1 MPSTKALNSNSLIIG
16 LQTYFS
22 GAFPKMG
29 RCLNLSIPFTFA
41 TFCLSFVVTQPPTRM
56 DGTAIIIT
64 QELFNTNKAKTAHG
78 LVRDSSRYR
87 ILAVIDSASAGQDAG
102 MVLDGTPRGIPIYA
116 SIADFRRQ
124 SPELAEHCLVGVAGK
139 GGRIPLGML
148 EVVREALRAGINVVS
163 GLHEFMGDVPELQAL
178 AEAQGVT
185 ITDIRRPKPKDQ
197 LAFWT
202 GDIRQVR
209 SLKLAVLGIDCNV
222 GKRTTARLLL
232 HTLRDANLTAEMI
245 YTGQTGWMQGNRY
258 GFIFDSTYNDFIS
271 GELEAAMLQCYR
283 AARPDVIL
291 LEGQSS
297 LRNPSGPGGAE
308 FLLSGQ
314 ARHVVLQCAPGRT
327 HYSGF
332 EKEDWR
338 LPSVASEVELI
349 RQYGSEV
356 IALTL
361 NTEGLSLNEVR
372 RYQQQYREELGLPV
386 LLPIE
391 DGVDEL
397 VGLIQALIES

>member
-1 MPSTKALNSNSLIIG
+1 
-16 LQTYFS
+16 
-22 GAFPKMG
+22 
-29 RCLNLSIPFTFA
+29 
-41 TFCLSFVVTQPPTRM
+41 M

-64 QELFNTNKAKTAHG
+64 QGLFDTSKAKTAHG

-102 MVLDGTPRGIPIYA
+102 TVLDGTPRGIPVHA
-116 SIADFRRQ
+116 SIGDFQQQ
-124 SPELAEHCLVGVAGK
+124 SREPAQYCLVGVAGK
-139 GGRIPLGML
+139 GGRIPPGML
-148 EVVREALRAGINVVS
+148 EVVKEAMRSGMNIVS
-163 GLHEFMGDVPELQAL
+163 GLHEFVGDVPELQAL
-178 AEAQGVT
+178 AEANKLT

-209 SLKLAVLGIDCNV
+209 SLKLAVLGIDCGI

-232 HTLRDANLTAEMI
+232 RALRAADISAEMI

-258 GFIFDSTYNDFIS
+258 GFIFDTTYNDFVS
-271 GELEAAMLQCYR
+271 GELEAAMLKCYR
-283 AARPDVIL
+283 EVQPDVIL

-308 FLLSGQ
+308 FLRSGQ

-327 HYSGF
+327 HYHGF
-332 EKEDWR
+332 EAEGWE
-338 LPSVASEVELI
+338 LPSVASEVALI
-349 RQYGSEV
+349 RAYGSEV

-361 NTEGLSLNEVR
+361 NTQGLSLEQAR
-372 RYQQQYREELGLPV
+372 RYQQQLQQELELPV

-391 DGVDEL
+391 DRVDKLVEL
-397 VGLIQALIES
+397 VRGLLGPKS

>member
-1 MPSTKALNSNSLIIG
+1 
-16 LQTYFS
+16 
-22 GAFPKMG
+22 
-29 RCLNLSIPFTFA
+29 
-41 TFCLSFVVTQPPTRM
+41 M

-64 QELFNTNKAKTAHG
+64 QNLFNTNKAKTAHG

-102 MVLDGTPRGIPIYA
+102 TVLDGIDRNIPIYA
-116 SIADFRRQ
+116 SIADFQ
-124 SPELAEHCLVGVAGK
+124 QHTSEPAQHCLVGVAGK
-139 GGRIPLGML
+139 GGRIPPGML
-148 EVVREALRAGINVVS
+148 EVVKEALRAVMHIVS

-178 AEAQGVT
+178 AEARNLT

-209 SLKLAVLGIDCNV
+209 SLKLAVLGIDCNI

-232 HTLRDANLTAEMI
+232 HALRAASVSAEMI

-271 GELEAAMLQCYR
+271 GELEDAMLRCYR
-283 AARPDVIL
+283 EAQPDVIL

-332 EKEDWR
+332 EEEGWQ

-349 RQYGSEV
+349 RHYGSEV

-361 NTEGLSLNEVR
+361 NTQGLSLEEAHR
-372 RYQQQYREELGLPV
+372 HQQQLHQELNLPV
-386 LLPIE
+386 LLPME
-391 DGVDEL
+391 DGLGALVEL
-397 VGLIQALIES
+397 IHGLIESLG

>member
-1 MPSTKALNSNSLIIG
+1 
-16 LQTYFS
+16 
-22 GAFPKMG
+22 
-29 RCLNLSIPFTFA
+29 
-41 TFCLSFVVTQPPTRM
+41 M

-64 QELFNTNKAKTAHG
+64 QALFATNKAKTAHG

-102 MVLDGTPRGIPIYA
+102 TVLDGTPRGIPIYA
-116 SIADFRRQ
+116 SIGDFQRQ
-124 SPELAEHCLVGVAGK
+124 SPEPAQHCLVGVAGK
-139 GGRIPLGML
+139 GGRIPLGMF
-148 EVVREALRAGINVVS
+148 EVVKEALGTGMNVVS

-178 AEAQGVT
+178 AEANKLT
-185 ITDIRRPKPKDQ
+185 ITDIRRPKPKEQ

-202 GDIRQVR
+202 GNIRQVR
-209 SLKLAVLGIDCNV
+209 SLKLAVLGIDCNI

-232 HTLRDANLTAEMI
+232 HALRAANVSAEMI

-271 GELEAAMLQCYR
+271 GELEAAMLRCYR
-283 AARPDVIL
+283 EAQPNVIL

-332 EKEDWR
+332 EEEGWE
-338 LPSVASEVELI
+338 LPSVASEVALI
-349 RQYGSEV
+349 RAYGSEA

-361 NTEGLSLNEVR
+361 NAEGLSLEEAR
-372 RYQQQYREELGLPV
+372 RHQQQLRQELDLPV
-386 LLPIE
+386 LLPME
-391 DGVDEL
+391 DGLDALVEL
-397 VGLIQALIES
+397 VRGLLGPKS

>member
-1 MPSTKALNSNSLIIG
+1 
-16 LQTYFS
+16 
-22 GAFPKMG
+22 
-29 RCLNLSIPFTFA
+29 
-41 TFCLSFVVTQPPTRM
+41 M
-56 DGTAIIIT
+56 DGTAIVIT
-64 QELFNTNKAKTAHG
+64 QGLFATNKAKTAHG

-87 ILAVIDSASAGQDAG
+87 ILAVIDSASAEQDAG
-102 MVLDGTPRGIPIYA
+102 TVLDGTPRGIPIYA

-124 SPELAEHCLVGVAGK
+124 SPESAEHCLVGVAGK
-139 GGRIPLGML
+139 GGRIPPGML
-148 EVVREALRAGINVVS
+148 EVVTEALRAGMNVVS

-178 AEAQGVT
+178 AEAQHLT

-209 SLKLAVLGIDCNV
+209 SLKLAVLGIDCNI
-222 GKRTTARLLL
+222 GKRTTARLML
-232 HTLRDANLTAEMI
+232 HALRDAKISTEMI

-271 GELEAAMLQCYR
+271 GELEAAMLRCYR
-283 AARPDVIL
+283 EAQPDVIL

-332 EKEDWR
+332 EEEGWQ
-338 LPSVASEVELI
+338 LPSVTSEVELI
-349 RQYGSEV
+349 RHYGSEV

-361 NTEGLSLNEVR
+361 NTEGLSAEEAR
-372 RYQQQYREELGLPV
+372 RYQQQLQQELNLPV

-391 DGVDEL
+391 EGLDAL
-397 VGLIQALIES
+397 VEVIRGLHAARS

>member
-1 MPSTKALNSNSLIIG
+1 
-16 LQTYFS
+16 
-22 GAFPKMG
+22 
-29 RCLNLSIPFTFA
+29 
-41 TFCLSFVVTQPPTRM
+41 M
-56 DGTAIIIT
+56 DGTAIVIT
-64 QELFNTNKAKTAHG
+64 QGLFATNKAKTAHG

-87 ILAVIDSASAGQDAG
+87 ILAVIDSASAEQDAG
-102 MVLDGTPRGIPIYA
+102 TVLDGTPRGIPIYA

-139 GGRIPLGML
+139 GGRIPPGML
-148 EVVREALRAGINVVS
+148 EVVTEALRAGMNVVS

-178 AEAQGVT
+178 AEAQNRT

-232 HTLRDANLTAEMI
+232 HALRDAKISAEMI

-271 GELEAAMLQCYR
+271 GELEAAMLRCYR
-283 AARPDVIL
+283 EAQPDVIL

-332 EKEDWR
+332 EEEGWE
-338 LPSVASEVELI
+338 LPSVESEVALI
-349 RQYGSEV
+349 RAYGSEV

-361 NTEGLSLNEVR
+361 NTEGLSTKEAR
-372 RYQQQYREELGLPV
+372 RYQQQYQQELNLPV

-391 DGVDEL
+391 EGLGAL
-397 VGLIQALIES
+397 VELIQGLVESSG

>member
-1 MPSTKALNSNSLIIG
+1 
-16 LQTYFS
+16 
-22 GAFPKMG
+22 
-29 RCLNLSIPFTFA
+29 
-41 TFCLSFVVTQPPTRM
+41 M

-64 QELFNTNKAKTAHG
+64 QGLFATSKAKTAHG

-87 ILAVIDSASAGQDAG
+87 ILAVIDSTSAGQDAG
-102 MVLDGTPRGIPIYA
+102 TVLDGIHRGIPIYA
-116 SIADFRRQ
+116 SIAEFGQQ
-124 SPELAEHCLVGVAGK
+124 SPEPAQHCLVGVAGK
-139 GGRIPLGML
+139 GGRIPSGML
-148 EVVREALRAGINVVS
+148 EVVKEALRTGMNVVS
-163 GLHEFMGDVPELQAL
+163 GLHEFMGDRPELQEL
-178 AEAQGVT
+178 AEARQVT
-185 ITDIRRPKPKDQ
+185 ITDVRRPKPKDQ

-232 HTLRDANLTAEMI
+232 HALRGADISAEMI

-271 GELEAAMLQCYR
+271 GELEAAMLHCYHE
-283 AARPDVIL
+283 AEPDVIL

-332 EKEDWR
+332 EAGYWS
-338 LPSVASEVELI
+338 LPSVASEVALI
-349 RQYGSEV
+349 RAYGCEV

-361 NTEGLSLNEVR
+361 NTEGLSMDDAR
-372 RYQQQYREELGLPV
+372 RYQRQYRDELSIPT
-386 LLPIE
+386 LLPME
-391 DGVDEL
+391 DGLEEL
-397 VGLIQALIES
+397 VGLVQTLLAS

>member
-1 MPSTKALNSNSLIIG
+1 
-16 LQTYFS
+16 
-22 GAFPKMG
+22 
-29 RCLNLSIPFTFA
+29 
-41 TFCLSFVVTQPPTRM
+41 M

-64 QELFNTNKAKTAHG
+64 QGLFDSNKAKTAHG

-102 MVLDGTPRGIPIYA
+102 TVLDGIHRGIPIYA
-116 SIADFRRQ
+116 SIADFRQQ
-124 SPELAEHCLVGVAGK
+124 SPEPAQHCLVGVAGK
-139 GGRIPLGML
+139 GGRIPPAML
-148 EVVREALRAGINVVS
+148 EVVKEALLAGMSIVS
-163 GLHEFMGDVPELQAL
+163 GLHEFMGDLPELQAL
-178 AEAQGVT
+178 AKARNLT
-185 ITDIRRPKPKDQ
+185 ITDVRRPKPKNQ
-197 LAFWT
+197 MAFWT

-232 HTLRDANLTAEMI
+232 HALRAADVTAEMI

-283 AARPDVIL
+283 EAQPDVIL

-308 FLLSGQ
+308 FLRSGQ

-332 EKEDWR
+332 EEGNWP
-338 LPSVASEVELI
+338 LPSVASEIDLI
-349 RQYGSEV
+349 RAYGCEV

-361 NTEGLSLNEVR
+361 NTQGLSLDEAQ
-372 RYQQQYREELGLPV
+372 RYQQQYQQETGLPA
-386 LLPIE
+386 LLPME

-397 VGLIQALIES
+397 VGLIRALLES

>member
-1 MPSTKALNSNSLIIG
+1 
-16 LQTYFS
+16 
-22 GAFPKMG
+22 
-29 RCLNLSIPFTFA
+29 
-41 TFCLSFVVTQPPTRM
+41 M

-64 QELFNTNKAKTAHG
+64 QGLFATNKAKTAHG

-87 ILAVIDSASAGQDAG
+87 ILAVIDSTSAGQDAG
-102 MVLDGTPRGIPIYA
+102 TVLDGTPRGIPIYA

-124 SPELAEHCLVGVAGK
+124 SPEPAQYCLVGVAGK
-139 GGRIPLGML
+139 GGRIPPGML
-148 EVVREALRAGINVVS
+148 EVVKEALGAGMNVVS
-163 GLHEFMGDVPELQAL
+163 GLHEFVGDVPELQAL
-178 AEAQGVT
+178 AKARNLT

-209 SLKLAVLGIDCNV
+209 SLKLAVLGIDCNI

-232 HTLRDANLTAEMI
+232 HALRAAGISAEMI

-271 GELEAAMLQCYR
+271 GELEAAMLRCYR
-283 AARPDVIL
+283 EAQPDVIL

-332 EKEDWR
+332 EEEDWE
-338 LPSVASEVELI
+338 LPSVASEAALI
-349 RQYGSEV
+349 RAYGSEV

-361 NTEGLSLNEVR
+361 NTEGLELEEAR
-372 RYQQQYREELGLPV
+372 HHQQQLQQETGLPV
-386 LLPIE
+386 LLPME
-391 DGVDEL
+391 EGLDGLVEL
-397 VGLIQALIES
+397 VRGLLGL

>member
-1 MPSTKALNSNSLIIG
+1 
-16 LQTYFS
+16 
-22 GAFPKMG
+22 
-29 RCLNLSIPFTFA
+29 
-41 TFCLSFVVTQPPTRM
+41 M
-56 DGTAIIIT
+56 DGTAIVIT
-64 QELFNTNKAKTAHG
+64 QGLFATDKAKTAHG

-87 ILAVIDSASAGQDAG
+87 ILAIIDSASAGQDAG
-102 MVLDGTPRGIPIYA
+102 VVLDGTPRGIPIYA
-116 SIADFRRQ
+116 SITDFQRQ
-124 SPELAEHCLVGVAGK
+124 SSEPAQYCLVGVAGK
-139 GGRIPLGML
+139 GGRIPAGML
-148 EVVREALRAGINVVS
+148 EVVKEALGVGMNVVS

-178 AEAQGVT
+178 AETKDLT
-185 ITDIRRPKPKDQ
+185 ITDIRRPKPKEQ

-202 GDIRQVR
+202 GDIRQVH

-232 HTLRDANLTAEMI
+232 HALREASVSAEMI

-271 GELEAAMLQCYR
+271 GELEAAMVQCYR
-283 AARPDVIL
+283 EAQPDVIL

-332 EKEDWR
+332 EEEGWE

-349 RQYGSEV
+349 RAYGAEV
-356 IALTL
+356 VALTL
-361 NTEGLSLNEVR
+361 NTQGLSLEKAR
-372 RYQQQYREELGLPV
+372 RYQRRYDDELGITT

-391 DGVDEL
+391 DGMNQL
-397 VGLIQALIES
+397 VTAVQSLLAHRD

>member
-1 MPSTKALNSNSLIIG
+1 
-16 LQTYFS
+16 
-22 GAFPKMG
+22 
-29 RCLNLSIPFTFA
+29 
-41 TFCLSFVVTQPPTRM
+41 M
-56 DGTAIIIT
+56 DGPAIVIT
-64 QELFNTNKAKTAHG
+64 QNLFATNKAKTAHG

-87 ILAVIDSASAGQDAG
+87 ILAVIDTASAGQDAG
-102 MVLDGTPRGIPIYA
+102 LVLDGTPRGIPIYA
-116 SIADFRRQ
+116 SIADFQRQ
-124 SPELAEHCLVGVAGK
+124 SPEPAQHCLVGVAGK
-139 GGRIPLGML
+139 GGRIPAGML
-148 EVVREALRAGINVVS
+148 EVVKEALGAGMNVVS

-178 AEAQGVT
+178 AEARDLT
-185 ITDIRRPKPKDQ
+185 ITDIRRPKPKEQ

-232 HTLRDANLTAEMI
+232 HALREADVSAEMI

-283 AARPDVIL
+283 EAQPDVIL

-332 EKEDWR
+332 EEEGWE
-338 LPSVASEVELI
+338 LPSVESEVALI
-349 RQYGSEV
+349 RAYGSEV

-361 NTEGLSLNEVR
+361 NTEGLSLDEAR
-372 RYQQQYREELGLPV
+372 RYQQQYEDVLGIPA
-386 LLPIE
+386 LLPME
-391 DGVDEL
+391 DGLSKLVEL
-397 VGLIQALIES
+397 VRGSLSPQS

>member
-1 MPSTKALNSNSLIIG
+1 
-16 LQTYFS
+16 
-22 GAFPKMG
+22 
-29 RCLNLSIPFTFA
+29 
-41 TFCLSFVVTQPPTRM
+41 M

-64 QELFNTNKAKTAHG
+64 QGLFATNKAKTAHG

-87 ILAVIDSASAGQDAG
+87 ILAVIDSTSAGQDAG
-102 MVLDGTPRGIPIYA
+102 AVLDGTPRGIPIYA
-116 SIADFRRQ
+116 SIADFLQ
-124 SPELAEHCLVGVAGK
+124 ESPEPAQHCLVGTAGK
-139 GGRIPLGML
+139 GGRVPPGML
-148 EVVREALRAGINVVS
+148 EVVKEAMRSGMNIVS
-163 GLHEFMGDVPELQAL
+163 GLHEFMGDMPELQAL
-178 AEAQGVT
+178 AEAQQVT

-202 GDIRQVR
+202 GNIRQVR
-209 SLKLAVLGIDCNV
+209 SLKLAVLGIDCGI

-232 HTLRDANLTAEMI
+232 HALRAANVSAEMI

-271 GELEAAMLQCYR
+271 GELEAAMLRCYR
-283 AARPDVIL
+283 EAQPDVIL

-332 EKEDWR
+332 EEESWE
-338 LPSVASEVELI
+338 LPSVSSEVKLI
-349 RQYGSEV
+349 RAYGSEV

-361 NTEGLSLNEVR
+361 NTERLSLSEAR
-372 RYQQQYREELGLPV
+372 RHQQQLQQELGLPV

-391 DGVDEL
+391 EGLDGLARL
-397 VGLIQALIES
+397 VRGLLGL